1 MSRNLAALT
10 MFPESRFPLHPAFQV
25 ARFTPMIPALPP
37 RFDITRAE
45 IERVVSAFYAA
56 CRAHPGLAPVFAAH
70 VVDWPA
76 HEARVSDFWANTIL
90 HERCY
95 VGNAMQAHVQAGN
108 VKPGM
113 FSTWLDLF
121 DSTLHSELPPAKAAA
136 WSALAHRIGQTL
148 RAGVVNRETHP
159 GGIPKLGNPF

>member
-1 MSRNLAALT
+1 
-10 MFPESRFPLHPAFQV
+10 MFPESRFPLHPAHPT
-25 ARFTPMIPALPP
+25 ARFEAMTPALPP

-45 IERVVSAFYAA
+45 IERVVAAFYAS

-70 VVDWPA
+70 VTDWPA

-95 VGNAMQAHVQAGN
+95 GGNAMQAHVQAGN

-113 FSTWLDLF
+113 FSMWLDLF
-121 DSTLHSELPPAKAAA
+121 DSTLQSELPPAKAAA

-159 GGIPKLGNPF
+159 GGVPKLGNPF